1 MPRYAFRYLLL
12 AVLVACSCQVRGNY
26 AHKLFDILINP
37 GASPAPPFSLR
48 GVSRGI
54 ASSDLR
60 DDEILAINGRPYR
73 SERQFEDAV
82 YGHRPGDPITLT
94 LSEPNGHAIEK
105 KVPVDSERTNFSTG
119 SQWALAILMEFPVP
133 LVCIFLGAF
142 AVAVR
147 PSDGNAWLLLLL
159 LLSFSEIS
167 ARDYGPESSFY
178 LVWNS
183 VMGGLWPVF
192 MMLFGI
198 YFPERSPMEKRR
210 PWLKYLFVIPF
221 AAVPLLSTGIGLLW
235 IYDINAAVVYRPLY
249 VRLALV
255 QTIVG
260 MIAVSTYFA
269 NIGIKQRIASADSRR
284 RLRILSWGS
293 SISLTPILLLVIFSI
308 ARGNGIILAG
318 VPLPISVVAL
328 LFLALF
334 PFTLAYAIVVER
346 AMDLRFV
353 VRRSI
358 QYGLARGG
366 FQVGRLILV
375 CAAIYLLRAVVLRGN
390 DEWRDLEFAGIGLGL
405 FILRRS
411 RANNASQWLD
421 RRFFREAYDAERILA
436 GLAKEAGGFVEIG
449 PLLEGVASRISE
461 ALHVPDIVILLPEG
475 DRFVPRYSTR
485 PGQPMNIDAAGRIAK
500 NLRERNEA
508 LEIYFD
514 KPPLWL
520 RSLSAEELQTL
531 DFMRTQLLLPIAGR
545 GELIGIMSLG
555 AKLSEAPYSG
565 TDIRL
570 LQTIASQMSLAIENS
585 RLAAS
590 LAAEAAERERANR
603 EIEIAREVQ
612 ERLFPQ
618 SIPAI
623 PGLDCAGYCR
633 PARGVGGDYYDF
645 LALEGGRLGI
655 AIGDVS
661 GKGIAAALLMASLQA
676 SLRGQAAAGVHD
688 LAVLMRNVNKLV
700 YEASTSNR
708 YATFFYGEYDPATRL
723 LDFVNAGH
731 NAPVIL
737 RGEEVVRLE
746 AGGPVVGLL
755 PGARYAEDRCR
766 LEPGDIL
773 VAFTDGISEAQNEA
787 EEEWEEDRFIAAAR
801 RCSGLAAREMIR
813 AIFRDA
819 DEFTGKAKQYDDMT
833 LLIVRLSAGPIQ

>member
-12 AVLVACSCQVRGNY
+12 AVLIACSCWVRGTY
-26 AHKLFDILINP
+26 ALTLFRVLSNP
-37 GASPAPPFSLR
+37 DAAPAPPFMLR
-48 GVSRGI
+48 GVSRAI

-60 DDEILAINGRPYR
+60 GDQILAVDGRPYT
-73 SERQFEDAV
+73 SERQFENAI
-82 YGHRPGDPITLT
+82 YTRHPGDPITFT
-94 LSEPNGHAIEK
+94 LSEPNGHAFEK
-105 KVPVDSERTNFSTG
+105 TVPVDSQRGNFQSA
-119 SQWALAILMEFPVP
+119 SQWALAIVMEFPVP

-142 AVAVR
+142 AVAIR

-159 LLSFSEIS
+159 LLSFAEIS
-167 ARDYGPESSFY
+167 SRDYGPESSFY

-198 YFPERSPMEKRR
+198 YFPERSPFEKKR
-210 PWLKYLFVIPF
+210 PWLKYLLLIPF
-221 AAVPLLSTGIGLLW
+221 AAIPLISTAIGELW
-235 IYDINAAVVYRPLY
+235 VYNVNAAVVYRPLY
-249 VRLALV
+249 VRLALL

-260 MIAVSTYFA
+260 MLAVSMYFV
-269 NIGIKQRIASADSRR
+269 NVGSKQRTASADSKR
-284 RLRILSWGS
+284 RLRILVWGS
-293 SISLTPILLLVIFSI
+293 SISLAPVLLLVVVSVV
-308 ARGNGIILAG
+308 RGNGIIFEG
-318 VPLPISVVAL
+318 IPWPLTLVAL

-358 QYGLARGG
+358 QYGLAKGG
-366 FQVGRLILV
+366 FWVARGLLIGV
-375 CAAIYLLRAVVLRGN
+375 AVYLIRVVILHGN
-390 DEWRDLEFAGIGLGL
+390 DELRALEFAGIGVGL
-405 FILRRS
+405 VVLRGS
-411 RANNASQWLD
+411 RANKASQWLD
-421 RRFFREAYDAERILA
+421 RRFFREAYDAELVLA
-436 GLAKEAGGFVEIG
+436 DLAKQAGGFVEIA
-449 PLLEGVASRISE
+449 PLLENVASRISE
-461 ALHVPDIVILLPEG
+461 TLHVPDIVILLQEG

-485 PGQPMNIDAAGRIAK
+485 PGEQMNIDASGRLAK
-500 NLRERNEA
+500 TLRERGEA

-514 KPPLWL
+514 KPPVWL

-531 DFMRTQLLLPIAGR
+531 DFMRTHLLLPIAGR
-545 GELIGIMSLG
+545 SGLIGMVSLG
-555 AKLSEAPYSG
+555 PKLSEAPYSVV
-565 TDIRL
+565 DIRL

-618 SIPAI
+618 KVPAI

-645 LALEGGRLGI
+645 LALEGGKLGI

-661 GKGIAAALLMASLQA
+661 GKGIAAALLMANLQA
-676 SLRGQAAAGVHD
+676 SLRGQAAAGVQD
-688 LAVLMRNVNKLV
+688 LSVLMHNVNKLV
-700 YEASTSNR
+700 YEASTTNR
-708 YATFFYGEYDPATRL
+708 YATFFYGEYDPATHL
-723 LDFVNAGH
+723 LCFVNAGH
-731 NAPVIL
+731 NAPIIL
-737 RGEEVVRLE
+737 RGEEVLRLE

-755 PGARYAEDRCR
+755 PGARYAQDECR
-766 LEPGDIL
+766 LDSGDIL
-773 VAFTDGISEAQNEA
+773 VAFTDGISEAQNER

-801 RCSGLAAREMIR
+801 ACSSQTARDMIR
-813 AIFRDA
+813 SVFHAA

-833 LLIVRLSAGPIQ
+833 LLILKLETRR